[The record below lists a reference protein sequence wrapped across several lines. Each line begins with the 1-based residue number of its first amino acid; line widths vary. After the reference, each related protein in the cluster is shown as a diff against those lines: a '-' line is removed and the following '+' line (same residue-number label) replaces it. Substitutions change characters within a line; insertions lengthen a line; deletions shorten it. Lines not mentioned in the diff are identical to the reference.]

1 MTVTTQ
7 EALERALKSKETH
20 IRITGTLAETIKSK
34 IQKQRKRKKLGKLI
48 AAGGIIATSVA
59 LTPIT
64 GGTSLIAGATALT
77 ATGLSITAAELAI
90 LAGFTLAMTGLL
102 KGYNVKFNSDRSINL
117 EKK

>member
-64 GGTSLIAGATALT
+64 GGTSLIAGLSIT

-102 KGYNVKFNSDRSINL
+102 KGYNVKFNSDGSINL